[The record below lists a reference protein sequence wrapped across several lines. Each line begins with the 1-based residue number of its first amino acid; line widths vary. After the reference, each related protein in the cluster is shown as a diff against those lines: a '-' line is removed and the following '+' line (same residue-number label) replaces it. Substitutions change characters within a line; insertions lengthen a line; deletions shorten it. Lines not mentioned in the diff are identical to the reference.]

1 MGPYVE
7 LEMIRDMI
15 PQIEPLPIAI
25 PIAAPIAI
33 PSKYHKYS
41 HKNYL
46 RNPYP
51 QFHNFIAMQNP
62 DEDMLMSLTAQLSQQ
77 VSDGANTNTIEH
89 NSITFEY
96 KVGKVSKRSLISAIK
111 KNLRVVQD
119 AYNCSGNYG

>member
-33 PSKYHKYS
+33 PSEYHKNS
-41 HKNYL
+41 QKKISKKSL
-46 RNPYP
+46 P
-51 QFHNFIAMQNP
+51 QSNIFVAMQNP

-96 KVGKVSKRSLISAIK
+96 KVRKGPVSF
-111 KNLRVVQD
+111 
-119 AYNCSGNYG
+119 

>member
-1 MGPYVE
+1 
-7 LEMIRDMI
+7 MIRDMI

-33 PSKYHKYS
+33 PSKYHKDSY
-41 HKNYL
+41 KNYL

-51 QFHNFIAMQNP
+51 QSNIFTAMQNP

-96 KVGKVSKRSLISAIK
+96 KVRKVSKRSLISAIK
-111 KNLRVVQD
+111 KT
-119 AYNCSGNYG
+119 

>member
-33 PSKYHKYS
+33 PSKYHKKS

-51 QFHNFIAMQNP
+51 QSNIFTAMQNP

-96 KVGKVSKRSLISAIK
+96 KVGTKPIMASLGEI
-111 KNLRVVQD
+111 Q
-119 AYNCSGNYG
+119 

>member
-25 PIAAPIAI
+25 PIAAPITI
-33 PSKYHKYS
+33 PSEYHKNS
-41 HKNYL
+41 QKKMSKN
-46 RNPYP
+46 PCP
-51 QFHNFIAMQNP
+51 QSNIFVAMQNP

-96 KVGKVSKRSLISAIK
+96 KVRKGPVSF
-111 KNLRVVQD
+111 
-119 AYNCSGNYG
+119 

>member
-33 PSKYHKYS
+33 PSKYHKNS
-41 HKNYL
+41 HKKNCNE
-46 RNPYP
+46 NPE
-51 QFHNFIAMQNP
+51 IAILKTLAMQNP

-96 KVGKVSKRSLISAIK
+96 KVGTKLIMASLGEI
-111 KNLRVVQD
+111 Q
-119 AYNCSGNYG
+119 

>member
-33 PSKYHKYS
+33 PSEYHKKS
-41 HKNYL
+41 QKKINKN
-46 RNPYP
+46 PCP
-51 QFHNFIAMQNP
+51 QSNIFIAMQNP

-96 KVGKVSKRSLISAIK
+96 KVRKGPVSF
-111 KNLRVVQD
+111 
-119 AYNCSGNYG
+119 